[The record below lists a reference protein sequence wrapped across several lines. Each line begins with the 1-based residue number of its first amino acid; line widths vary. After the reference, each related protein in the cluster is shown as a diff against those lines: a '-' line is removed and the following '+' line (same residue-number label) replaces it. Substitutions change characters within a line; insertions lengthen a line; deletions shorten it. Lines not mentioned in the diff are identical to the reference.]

1 MPPFLLPD
9 LQCVD
14 AKVAT
19 GFATNSKSVAQPPST
34 GYMAPMG
41 HPAHIHTA
49 QLETLLAEGGL
60 VKPDDLAQAKRLQ
73 AESGSTLDQ
82 ALLRYGAI
90 SEDALLTVRADQLG
104 LGLATAIPSDM
115 QIFQSGRTAL
125 GLSESWLHAH
135 HCAVWM
141 EDGQIAA
148 IAKDILDPALRETL
162 DKAAYRAGLDIDYR
176 LSTTPVLE
184 SALAAFRLP
193 SSDAENLDDA
203 ARLRELAEEAPVID
217 FVNRIFSHALKHRA
231 SDIHIE
237 PFENNFRVRYRIDGV
252 LRDGPTEPRSRFDA
266 VVSRIKLLS
275 KMDIAERRL
284 PQDGRQTI
292 RFAGS
297 EIDLRVSSLPGSW
310 GESLVLRLLKKD
322 NTLPDLGALGLG
334 GRNEATLQRLLSHP
348 NGVLLVTGPT
358 GSGKSTT
365 LYRSLQGLNNGVRKI
380 ITIEDPV
387 EYDMSG
393 VVQIPINA
401 GIGYTFAR
409 GLRAILRQDPD
420 IIMVGEIRDEETA
433 TIAAQAALTG
443 HLVLSTLHTNS
454 ALAGVARLVDIGL
467 EPYMVAS
474 AVRGFAAQRLVRR
487 LCESCAVPDTDRAGE
502 DLVFDLVKSGSPL
515 GDQITGAAN
524 FRRAV
529 GCADCD
535 GTGYTGRTA
544 LFEIA
549 EVSEALGA
557 AIFESANLQTLTRIA
572 REDGFT
578 SLLDD
583 GMIKARQGQTSLEE
597 ILRVCGADVPTP
609 RR

>member
-1 MPPFLLPD
+1 M
-9 LQCVD
+9 
-14 AKVAT
+14 AKRPRIPYLT
-19 GFATNSKSVAQPPST
+19 
-34 GYMAPMG
+34 PMG
-41 HPAHIHTA
+41 IQTDT
-49 QLETLLAEGGL
+49 LEALLLERDL

-73 AESGSTLDQ
+73 AEAGTTLDQ
-82 ALLRYGAI
+82 ALMRYGAVSEEVI
-90 SEDALLTVRADQLG
+90 LALRSEQLALPVATDFPLEDAPYQAARSRLSLTPG
-104 LGLATAIPSDM
+104 WLAKNA
-115 QIFQSGRTAL
+115 
-125 GLSESWLHAH
+125 
-135 HCAVWM
+135 CVVW
-141 EDGQIAA
+141 ERDDTEAKTINVAA
-148 IAKDILDPALRETL
+148 RDPLDPVLREHL
-162 DKAAYRAGLDIDYR
+162 DKAAHRAGADLAFHLASAPD
-176 LSTTPVLE
+176 LE
-184 SALAAFRLP
+184 AGLAHFATRA
-193 SSDAENLDDA
+193 SSDEDDDTQ
-203 ARLRELAEEAPVID
+203 RLRELAEEAPVID
-217 FVNRIFSHALKHRA
+217 FVNRVFAHALKSRA

-237 PFENNFRVRYRIDGV
+237 PFESAFRVRYRIDGV

-322 NTLPDLGALGLG
+322 NTLPDLEALGLG
-334 GRNEATLQRLLSHP
+334 GRNEAVLQRLLAQP

-365 LYRSLQGLNNGVRKI
+365 LYRSLQGLNDGVRKI

-387 EYDMSG
+387 EYDMAG

-401 GIGYTFAR
+401 AIGYTFAR

-420 IIMVGEIRDEETA
+420 IIMVGEIRDGETA

-454 ALAGVARLVDIGL
+454 ALAGVARLVDIGM
-467 EPYMVAS
+467 EPFMVAS

-487 LCESCAVPDTDRAGE
+487 LCEACAVPDPSAAGDDTLFAQLE
-502 DLVFDLVKSGSPL
+502 GGSPL
-515 GDQITGAAN
+515 GDRLQGRSN

-529 GCADCD
+529 GCAQCD
-535 GTGYTGRTA
+535 HTGYEGRTA

-549 EVSEALGA
+549 EVSERLAEG
-557 AIFESANLQTLTRIA
+557 IFQGANLQGLVRIA

-578 SLLDD
+578 TLFEDGLL
-583 GMIKARQGQTSLEE
+583 KARSGVTSLEE
-597 ILRVCGADVPTP
+597 VERVCGTDG
-609 RR
+609 RHGL